1 MLRGATRLVVKLSEI
16 MPIIVKIQTHD
27 LAYQNENIS
36 FINIRIYSNIRII
49 WSIQIYS
56 NTFLQSE

>member
-1 MLRGATRLVVKLSEI
+1 MLRGVTRLVVKLSEI

-49 WSIQIYS
+49 
-56 NTFLQSE
+56 